1 MGSTVRVCKG
11 KGMHEQF
18 SLEVFVT
25 APWGDGPEAIP
36 EVLEDYPAFG
46 EMSLEQ
52 MRKVRAPVRI
62 RLNAAGGLHALADAP
77 ARAGGDAF
85 IYHFDAGGKLRGRTR
100 ILHLARIEARTT
112 RIADY
117 AVAADGSV
125 YLLERIQP
133 GGTSSEQNR
142 LRKLNCAGE
151 TQWVRTGLSSN
162 EPFDLHTLS
171 GRITALLIDGR
182 SRLYL
187 AALNPSGLIAEIDV
201 TSGGTAR
208 VCAAAIVGGDV
219 FMDERGIAYFIAYF
233 PEARRRGLAVFDP
246 AGGHLRPMVFGTDA
260 YGWLTYPLGVDTSS
274 NVYAWKDA
282 SVARLSPD
290 GRIEVLAT
298 INGVTLGSDGVVIS
312 SRLVIRDDHSLTVEV
327 ERRDPGS
334 SSDTGANWRALH
346 VPEEM
351 GARPGGDWRLIHV
364 DQNGHYF
371 VFGGE
376 APGNAGRVLVYLH
389 DGRFEEVTLTHSA
402 LLALELRIENH
413 RLWTVDAR
421 GQIYLPMTDGHG
433 FKVLRLLP
441 RPLAIPRSDI
451 GNAVGFRPSTAS

>member
-1 MGSTVRVCKG
+1 
-11 KGMHEQF
+11 MHEQF

-25 APWGDGPEAIP
+25 APWGDGLEAIP

-46 EMSLEQ
+46 EMSPAQ
-52 MRKVRAPVRI
+52 MRRVRAPVRI
-62 RLNAAGGLHALADAP
+62 RLDTAGGLHALADAP
-77 ARAGGDAF
+77 ARAGVDVF
-85 IYHFDAGGKLRGRTR
+85 VYHFDATGQLRGRTR
-100 ILHLARIEARTT
+100 ILQLAATEARTT

-133 GGTSSEQNR
+133 GGTSPEQNR

-162 EPFDLHTLS
+162 EQFDPHTLT

-187 AALNPSGLIAEIDV
+187 AALNPSGTISEIDV
-201 TSGGTAR
+201 ASGGTAR
-208 VCAAAIVGGDV
+208 VHAAAIVGGDV
-219 FMDERGIAYFIAYF
+219 FMNERGIAYYIAYF
-233 PEARRRGLAVFDP
+233 PESRRRGIAVFDP
-246 AGGHLRPMVFGTDA
+246 ASGHLRPTVFGSDA

-282 SVARLSPD
+282 SVARVSPD

-312 SRLVIRDDHSLTVEV
+312 SRLVMRDDHSLTVEV

-334 SSDTGANWRALH
+334 WSGTGANRSALH
-346 VPEEM
+346 LPEDL

-364 DQNGHYF
+364 DKNGRYF

-376 APGNAGRVLVYLH
+376 APGNAGRVLVYSH
-389 DGRFEEVTLTHSA
+389 DGRFEKITPTHSA
-402 LLALELRIENH
+402 LLTLESRIENH
-413 RLWTVDAR
+413 RLWTVDGR
-421 GQIYLPMTDGHG
+421 GRIYLPMTDGRG

-441 RPLAIPRSDI
+441 RSRAIPRSDI
-451 GNAVGFRPSTAS
+451 GNAVDFRSSTAP